1 MSLNERIYK
10 IHKLLEDRRSVP
22 KEELLSKLGISWSTL
37 KRDLA
42 LMKDSMNAP
51 IVFDRDLQGYRFDR
65 ESPTVG
71 PTYELPGLWFS
82 ADEIYALLTMHQL
95 FSNMDSDGVLGS
107 HIKPLLSRLTAL
119 LGAANNKASAVQ
131 QRIKVAM
138 VGTRKLPP
146 KNFQVVGSALLNR
159 KRILMDY
166 YSRST
171 DQITQRETSPQR
183 LIYYRGNWYL
193 DAWCHKRNDLRSFS
207 VDNIKRVEILEK
219 QARDIPDKKLDE
231 ILGAGFGIFSGKKVK
246 WATLEFTP
254 ISARWVASEQWH
266 PNQKGRF
273 LDNGS
278 YELKVPYSK
287 ETELLMDILKYGANV
302 KVTAPEDLAKHTALE
317 ISNMTMNYE

>member
-10 IHKLLEDRRSVP
+10 IHQLLEGRRSVP
-22 KEELLSKLGISWSTL
+22 KAELLSKLGISWSTL

-82 ADEIYALLTMHQL
+82 ADEIYALLTMHHL

-166 YSRST
+166 YSRSSH
-171 DQITQRETSPQR
+171 QITQRETSPQR

-207 VDNIKRVEILEK
+207 VDSIKRVEILEK
-219 QARDIPDKKLDE
+219 QARDIPDNKLDE
-231 ILGAGFGIFSGKKVK
+231 ILGAGFGIFSGKKIR
-246 WATLEFTP
+246 WATLVFTP

-287 ETELLMDILKYGANV
+287 ETELLMEVLKYGANV
-302 KVTAPEDLAKHTALE
+302 KVTAPEDLAKRTVLE
-317 ISNMTMNYE
+317 ISNMMKNYE